1 MLGFCRSQ
9 KKWLGTC
16 RALGSEGIHQVK
28 RINPLKRISE
38 FFYEKSSFKVAIFC
52 TAIFGAYLVLVM
64 TRQAIGFEIPNSNI
78 KSLGMT
84 FGFAESDII
93 TFFKLRNEQMISAYI
108 NFNLIWDTIFALIY
122 GVMYAVWLSILLK
135 ASAEKFGIVN
145 LIPFLQVIFDWL
157 ENYSLGYLAEQYLT
171 TGTITP
177 YIAKLSSY
185 FVMIKWVCSGLTYFA
200 IILGIAFLFVR
211 LFKKK

>member
-1 MLGFCRSQ
+1 M
-9 KKWLGTC
+9 
-16 RALGSEGIHQVK
+16 HQVM
-28 RINPLKRISE
+28 RLNTLKRISQ
-38 FFYEKSSFKVAIFC
+38 FFYEKSNLKVAILC

-64 TRQAIGFEIPNSNI
+64 TQQAIGFEIPDSDV

-84 FGFAESDII
+84 FGFEESDILA
-93 TFFKLRNEQMISAYI
+93 FFQARTDEMVFAYI

-122 GVMYAVWLSILLK
+122 GIMYTVWLSVLLK
-135 ASAEKFGIVN
+135 TSAGKFGIIN

-157 ENYSLGYLAEQYLT
+157 ENYSLGYLAEQYLIN
-171 TGTITP
+171 GTITP

-185 FVMIKWVCSGLTYFA
+185 FVMIKWVCSGLTYFV

>member
-1 MLGFCRSQ
+1 M
-9 KKWLGTC
+9 
-16 RALGSEGIHQVK
+16 HQIM
-28 RINPLKRISE
+28 RMNPLKRISE
-38 FFYEKSSFKVAIFC
+38 FFYEKSSLKVAILC

-64 TRQAIGFEIPNSNI
+64 TRQAIGFEIPNGNV

-84 FGFAESDII
+84 FGFEESDILA
-93 TFFKLRNEQMISAYI
+93 FFQERTDEMVSAYI

-122 GVMYAVWLSILLK
+122 GVMYAVWLSVFLK
-135 ASAEKFGIVN
+135 ASAEKVGIVN
-145 LIPFLQVIFDWL
+145 LIPFLQVIFDFL

-171 TGTITP
+171 TGTITL

-200 IILGIAFLFVR
+200 IILGITFLFVR
-211 LFKKK
+211 LFKKR

>member
-1 MLGFCRSQ
+1 M
-9 KKWLGTC
+9 
-16 RALGSEGIHQVK
+16 
-28 RINPLKRISE
+28 
-38 FFYEKSSFKVAIFC
+38 AIFC

-78 KSLGMT
+78 KSLGIT
-84 FGFAESDII
+84 FGFAQSDII

-108 NFNLIWDTIFALIY
+108 NFNLIWDTIFAIIY

-135 ASAEKFGIVN
+135 ASAEKFCIVN

>member
-1 MLGFCRSQ
+1 MLQIMRM
-9 KKWLGTC
+9 
-16 RALGSEGIHQVK
+16 
-28 RINPLKRISE
+28 NPLKRMSE
-38 FFYEKSSFKVAIFC
+38 FFHEKSNLKVAILC
-52 TAIFGAYLVLVM
+52 TAIFVAYLLLVM
-64 TRQAIGFEIPNSNI
+64 TRQATGFEIPNSNL

-84 FGFAESDII
+84 FGFEESDILA
-93 TFFKLRNEQMISAYI
+93 FFQARTDEMVFAYI

-122 GVMYAVWLSILLK
+122 GIMYIVWLSVLLK
-135 ASAEKFGIVN
+135 ASAGKFGIIN

-157 ENYSLGYLAEQYLT
+157 ENYSLGYLAEQYLIN
-171 TGTITP
+171 GTITP

-185 FVMIKWVCSGLTYFA
+185 FVMIKWVCSGLTYFV